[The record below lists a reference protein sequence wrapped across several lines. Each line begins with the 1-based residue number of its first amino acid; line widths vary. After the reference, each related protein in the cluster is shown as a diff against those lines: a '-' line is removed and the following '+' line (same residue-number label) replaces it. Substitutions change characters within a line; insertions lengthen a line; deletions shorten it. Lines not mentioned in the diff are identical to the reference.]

1 MNLSAVALVFS
12 LTCAVVSISA
22 SAADATRDYPVRPV
36 RMVNPFPPGG
46 SSDPSCRLLADALTK
61 SLGQQFVVD
70 NRGGGNG
77 NIGTAI
83 VAKSSA
89 DGYVLVFASGTT
101 FTINPLVYK
110 SLGFDPKKDFDPI
123 IKFGSVPNVL
133 VVHPSLP
140 ARTLAEFTQYVKTKP
155 DELNYASAGNGSS
168 MHLAAELYQKMTG
181 TKMRHIPYVSPGLAT
196 QDTIA
201 NRTQLIF
208 HLLPAVAQQ
217 ALAGNVRALAV
228 LSATRSSA
236 LPDVPTTKEAGMPGL
251 EAGTWYTLMA
261 PAGTPKSIITK
272 LNQQINTTIAEP
284 VFRKRVMDMGLTIM
298 GGTPEDVKT
307 YIASEAKK
315 WSELVQSAGVKID

>member
-1 MNLSAVALVFS
+1 MKRLLCAMAALAAF
-12 LTCAVVSISA
+12 TIA
-22 SAADATRDYPVRPV
+22 SAATAAGAVRDYPVRPV
-36 RMVNPFPPGG
+36 RMINPFPPGG

-61 SLGQQFVVD
+61 ALGQQFVVD

-83 VAKSSA
+83 VAKATA
-89 DGYVLVFASGTT
+89 DGYVLLFASGTT
-101 FTINPLVYK
+101 FTINPFVYP
-110 SLGFDPKKDFDPI
+110 SLGFDPKRDIEPI
-123 IKFGSVPNVL
+123 IKFGSVPNLL

-140 ARTLAEFTQYVKTKP
+140 AKSLAEFTDYVRSRP
-155 DELNYASAGNGSS
+155 DTLNYASAGNGSS
-168 MHLAAELYQKMTG
+168 MHLAAELYQKMTA

-208 HLLPAVAQQ
+208 HLLPAVSQQ

-228 LSATRSSA
+228 LAPVRSNV

-261 PAGTPKSIITK
+261 PAGTPKTIVAK
-272 LNQQINTTIAEP
+272 LNKETNVILQDD
-284 VFRKRVMDMGLTIM
+284 VFRKRVAAMGVTLM
-298 GGTPEDVKT
+298 GGTPQDVMD
-307 YIASEAKK
+307 YIASESRK
-315 WSELVQSAGVKID
+315 WGEVVRAAGVKVD

>member
-1 MNLSAVALVFS
+1 MKRYFLAVATLVLATS
-12 LTCAVVSISA
+12 VH
-22 SAADATRDYPVRPV
+22 AADAIKDYPVRPV
-36 RMVNPFPPGG
+36 RLINPFPPGG

-77 NIGTAI
+77 NIGTAL
-83 VAKSSA
+83 ASKA
-89 DGYVLVFASGTT
+89 TPDGYVLVFASGTT
-101 FTINPLVYK
+101 FTINPFVYANM
-110 SLGFDPKKDFDPI
+110 GFDSKKDLDPV

-133 VVHPSLP
+133 VVNPALP
-140 ARTLAEFTQYVKTKP
+140 ARTLAEFTQYAKARP

-168 MHLAAELYQKMTG
+168 MHLAAELYQKISG

-228 LSATRSSA
+228 LAPTRSA
-236 LPDVPTTKEAGMPGL
+236 VLPDVPTTKEAGMPGL
-251 EAGTWYTLMA
+251 EAGTWYTVLA
-261 PAGTPKSIITK
+261 PAGTPKTVIAV
-272 LNQQINTTIAEP
+272 LNRQINATLAEP
-284 VFRKRVMDMGLTIM
+284 VFRKRVLDMGLTIM
-298 GGTPEDVKT
+298 GGTPADVT
-307 YIASEAKK
+307 SYIETESKR
-315 WSELVQSAGVKID
+315 WSEVVRSAGVKVD

>member
-1 MNLSAVALVFS
+1 MKPFALALIFV
-12 LTCAVVSISA
+12 LTAA
-22 SAADATRDYPVRPV
+22 PALAADAAKDYPVRPV
-36 RMVNPFPPGG
+36 RLVNPFPPGG

-101 FTINPLVYK
+101 FTINPFVYT
-110 SLGFDPKKDFDPI
+110 SLGFDPKKDFDPV

-140 ARTLAEFTQYVKTKP
+140 ARTLAEFTQYVKTRP

-217 ALAGNVRALAV
+217 ALVGNVRALAV
-228 LSATRSSA
+228 LAPARSSV
-236 LPDVPTTKEAGMPGL
+236 LPDVPTTREAGMPGL
-251 EAGTWYTLMA
+251 EAGTWYTVMA
-261 PAGTPKSIITK
+261 PAGTPKSIVAK
-272 LNQQINTTIAEP
+272 LNQQINTALAEP
-284 VFRKRVMDMGLTIM
+284 AFRKRVMDMGLTVM
-298 GGTPEDVKT
+298 GGTPEDVT
-307 YIASEAKK
+307 GYIATESKK
-315 WSELVQSAGVKID
+315 WAELVKSAGVKVD